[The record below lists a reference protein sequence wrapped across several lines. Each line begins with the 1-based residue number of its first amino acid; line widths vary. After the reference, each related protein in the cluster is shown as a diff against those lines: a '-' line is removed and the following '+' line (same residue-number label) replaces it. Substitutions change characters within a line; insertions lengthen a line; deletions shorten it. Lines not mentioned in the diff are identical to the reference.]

1 MSHISNSTDHLP
13 TVAIIGG
20 GPAGLMAAE
29 IISASKQIQVKLF
42 ERMPSVGRKLLIAG
56 IGGLN
61 ISHSEPLEL
70 FYSRYIPMEVMVPYL
85 QLFGRDQLI
94 NWCQHLEIET
104 FIGSSGRIFPKGMK
118 AAPLLRAWLKRLKTQ
133 GVTFYTKHHWQGW
146 DDQGKLLI
154 DSPKGSFTLQADVT
168 LLALGG
174 ASYPR
179 LGTDGSWLSYLADQ
193 GIDCAPWQATNCGF
207 ETDWSDF
214 FKEKYAGAPIKQ
226 ITCSFKDSQEQQ
238 QQQLGE
244 LLISRYGIEGS
255 IIYSLSSTIRE
266 EINKRGNVTLY
277 LDLFPQL
284 THQQLQEKL
293 TKPRGSQSISNFL
306 RKQINLKETKMGLL
320 RELAPQALNDLA
332 TLPEYLKT
340 LPLTLKQPRPLAEAI
355 SSAGGICFN
364 ELTDQL
370 MLKKLPSVFCAG
382 EMLNWEAP
390 TGGYLLTGCFSTG
403 YVAAQG
409 IINYLSAK

>member
-1 MSHISNSTDHLP
+1 MSYIPNPTNYLP

-20 GPAGLMAAE
+20 GPAGLIAAE
-29 IISASKQIQVKLF
+29 IISATKQIQVKLF

-61 ISHSEPLEL
+61 LSHSESLEL
-70 FYSRYIPMEVMVPYL
+70 FYSRYLPQEAMTPYL

-94 NWCQHLEIET
+94 NWCHDLGVET
-104 FIGSSGRIFPKGMK
+104 FVGSSGRIFPKGMK

-133 GVTFYTKHHWQGW
+133 GVSFHTKHHWQGW
-146 DDQGKLLI
+146 DKQGKLLI
-154 DSPKGSFTLQADVT
+154 DSPEGSFTLQADAT

-179 LGTDGSWLSYLADQ
+179 LGTDGSWLSHLNDQ
-193 GIDCAPWQATNCGF
+193 GIDTAPWQATNCGF

-214 FKEKYAGAPIKQ
+214 FVEKYAGAPIKQ
-226 ITCSFKDSQEQQ
+226 IACSFKDQQ
-238 QQQLGE
+238 GQQRQQLGE
-244 LLISRYGIEGS
+244 LLISRYGVEGS
-255 IIYSLSSTIRE
+255 IIYALSSVIRE
-266 EINKRGNVTLY
+266 SINKQASVTLY
-277 LDLFPQL
+277 LDLFPQSS
-284 THQQLQEKL
+284 HQQLHEKL
-293 TKPRGSQSISNFL
+293 TKPSGSQSISNFL
-306 RKQINLKETKMGLL
+306 RKQLNLKDARMGLL
-320 RELAPQALNDLA
+320 RELAPQALTNLT
-332 TLPEYLKT
+332 TLPQHLKA

-382 EMLNWEAP
+382 EMLDWEAP

-403 YVAAQG
+403 YTAAQG
-409 IINYLSAK
+409 IIKYLLAK